1 MKEYKVKKEDLKG
14 EIKDFPIEIVQRMID
29 YQVEQGNEADVKVF
43 QRKNYSA
50 SYLGG
55 FSWDN
60 TVEGFD
66 FWDDVINDK
75 EFYVFF
81 NKYPKDGK
89 LDTEHPKENLHTETS
104 NEPHLIYSYEDYK
117 NSKKDRCLSSKMDSL
132 SEKTTRLMA
141 LSLNFNK
148 TKEEEEEYN
157 TSSKEIVNDGK
168 NRNFTTLTHEITD
181 LYFELKN
188 IHDDDIRHEK
198 YELIGRKQCEI
209 EIIKEEFKNK

>member
-1 MKEYKVKKEDLKG
+1 MKEYKVKKEDLIG
-14 EIKDFPIEIVQRMID
+14 EIKDFPIEVVQKMVD
-29 YQVEQGNEADVKVF
+29 YQVEQGNKADITVF
-43 QRKNYSA
+43 QIRNYSYI
-50 SYLGG
+50 SLGG

-157 TSSKEIVNDGK
+157 TLSKEIVNDGK
-168 NRNFTTLTHEITD
+168 NRNFTTSTHEITD
-181 LYFELKN
+181 L
-188 IHDDDIRHEK
+188 
-198 YELIGRKQCEI
+198 
-209 EIIKEEFKNK
+209 